1 MGNKTLKVPMTLFA
15 QNRRRLVEA
24 LKKDTGLL
32 PNSVV
37 LLQGGGDQGRCEG
50 DSSDVGPVFRQE
62 SYFHWAF
69 GVLEPDH
76 YGAIDVN
83 TGRSILFIPRLPEDY
98 ATVMGHI
105 ATLEEVKQSY
115 QVDLVYY
122 VDEIPQRLRELQA
135 KPNLLLLSG
144 TNSDSG
150 KNTRTAAFDGISQF
164 HSNQTVLH
172 PVISELRVIKTEM
185 ELEVLR
191 YVSKV
196 SSAAHMHVMRQIK
209 AGKITREYQA
219 EAEFMNYS
227 YSNGGCR
234 HVSYTCICGAGSSG
248 AVLHYG
254 HAGAPNDQAVQTTDM
269 VLFDMGAE
277 YFCFCSDI
285 TCSYP
290 VSGKFNDKQ
299 KVIYNAVWRATKA
312 VLTSAKAGVAWPDM
326 HLLANREV
334 LLSLLEAGILKGD
347 IDEMMAVNLAGRV
360 FQPHGL
366 GHFMGM
372 DVHDVGGYLE
382 GHPDRRQGPGLR
394 NLRTAR
400 VLQANM
406 VLTVEPGCYFIDHL
420 LDRAFADPELN
431 RFLVADRIN
440 EYRGFGG
447 VRIEDDV
454 IVTENGM
461 EVMSVVPRT
470 VEDIEACM
478 AGTGEIS
485 MKDGGYNYQK

>member
-1 MGNKTLKVPMTLFA
+1 M
-15 QNRRRLVEA
+15 
-24 LKKDTGLL
+24 
-32 PNSVV
+32 
-37 LLQGGGDQGRCEG
+37 
-50 DSSDVGPVFRQE
+50 FRQE

-76 YGAIDVN
+76 YGAIDVT
-83 TGRSILFIPRLPEDY
+83 TGLSILFIPRLLEDY

-172 PVISELRVIKTEM
+172 PVITELRVIKTEM

-196 SSAAHMHVMRQIK
+196 SSAAHMHVMRHVK

-234 HVSYTCICGAGSSG
+234 HVSYTCICGGGSSG

-254 HAGAPNDQAVQTTDM
+254 HAGAPNDQAVQSTDM

-285 TCSYP
+285 T
-290 VSGKFNDKQ
+290 
-299 KVIYNAVWRATKA
+299 W
-312 VLTSAKAGVAWPDM
+312 
-326 HLLANREV
+326 
-334 LLSLLEAGILKGD
+334 
-347 IDEMMAVNLAGRV
+347 
-360 FQPHGL
+360 
-366 GHFMGM
+366 
-372 DVHDVGGYLE
+372 
-382 GHPDRRQGPGLR
+382 
-394 NLRTAR
+394 
-400 VLQANM
+400 
-406 VLTVEPGCYFIDHL
+406 
-420 LDRAFADPELN
+420 
-431 RFLVADRIN
+431 
-440 EYRGFGG
+440 
-447 VRIEDDV
+447 
-454 IVTENGM
+454 
-461 EVMSVVPRT
+461 
-470 VEDIEACM
+470 
-478 AGTGEIS
+478 
-485 MKDGGYNYQK
+485 